1 MVPGIQTREVV
12 FGDRGG
18 EVIAAIS
25 AEGQKCFRHD
35 GADGV
40 QPFVIWSG
48 PAKAVA
54 IEAGDGAVTASL
66 QGSSEDVGGHR
77 GCVVCD
83 QYSARKRGATQGN
96 GLGAAVGLI
105 RRVRGWCGF
114 GELCGDGAMMVEGL
128 RQGCKQAMQWIE
140 VILF

>member
-1 MVPGIQTREVV
+1 MGAQVFETDKFKRMNVSGLEHHRWGLISFKGLRPTRDAEAPMVAGIQTWEVV
-12 FGDRGG
+12 LGDRGG

-66 QGSSEDVGGHR
+66 QGSSEDV
-77 GCVVCD
+77 
-83 QYSARKRGATQGN
+83 
-96 GLGAAVGLI
+96 
-105 RRVRGWCGF
+105 
-114 GELCGDGAMMVEGL
+114 
-128 RQGCKQAMQWIE
+128 
-140 VILF
+140 